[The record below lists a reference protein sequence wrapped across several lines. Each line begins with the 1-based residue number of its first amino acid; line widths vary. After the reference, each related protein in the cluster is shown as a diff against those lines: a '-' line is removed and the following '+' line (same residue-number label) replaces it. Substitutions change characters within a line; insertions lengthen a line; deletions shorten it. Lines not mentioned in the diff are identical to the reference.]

1 MIFFRKY
8 IHIDEFYTLTMKIR
22 VDAGTDLSWLSAYS
36 MHITLL
42 CFLIL
47 VAVLWRP
54 MGETLD
60 RKIK

>member
-1 MIFFRKY
+1 MDNFV
-8 IHIDEFYTLTMKIR
+8 TLIMKIR
-22 VDAGTDLSWLSAYS
+22 VDSGADLSWLSPYS

-54 MGETLD
+54 MGTSLD